1 MIMTNNIKETI
12 LSYLS
17 ESKKQTFSLEQIAEG
32 LELQK
37 SDDFKLLVQTVAQ
50 MEREGAIIFNQKG
63 KIKLNKQE
71 KNLEGIFRANDRGFG
86 FVTIEGEED
95 DAFVPKDFTN
105 YALEGDTVKIEILKQ
120 GNPIEGQAA
129 EAKVVEV
136 LTRASSQVVGIFTL
150 YSEEDIQKSGLYG
163 VVIPKDKKLSRYR
176 IFIADEGIKPED
188 GSVVS
193 VEITYYPD
201 SDHTNSFEGLVKQVV
216 GHKNDPGMD
225 ILSIVLQ
232 HGIPVEFDEN
242 TIEEAEKISD
252 VVLEEELKDRVDLR
266 NETIVTI
273 DGAEAKDLDDAVRVK
288 RLDNG
293 NYFLGVYIADV
304 SHYVTEN
311 SPLDVEASDRATSV
325 YLTDRV
331 IPMLPRKLSN
341 GICSLNPNVDR
352 LVMACE
358 MEINEDGKVVSH
370 DIFEA
375 VIHSTARMT
384 YTDVNEILEKSN
396 EETLEKY
403 KNLIPFFNDM
413 ALLHTILES
422 MRSNRGAISFESRE
436 AKIIVDDEGHPIDI
450 ELRERKVAERLIE
463 SFMLAANET
472 IAAHYTKM
480 KLPFIYR
487 IHEHPKEEKVQRFF
501 EFITNFGILVK
512 GKKDDVSPKEMQKVL
527 DQIAGK
533 PEEPV
538 VSMMLLRSMQQ
549 ARYSED
555 PTGHYG
561 LAAEDYTHFTSPIR
575 RYPDLIV
582 HRLIKAYMNRPIEEE
597 LKEKWSEAL
606 PEIAA
611 HSSKMERRS
620 VAAER
625 DTDNMKKAEFMQDKV
640 DQEFDGIITS
650 ITKFGMFVELANT
663 IEGLIHVSQLKS
675 DYFHFVENHLAL
687 VGERTGVVYRIGQP
701 VKIKVTKADVDT
713 REIDFELL
721 SAEPVNIP
729 ADLLRDS
736 KKNKSPRREQPK
748 SKQQGDKPSFRND
761 KKVSDK
767 KKSNQP
773 FYKKVV
779 KNKKTKNS
787 RKKMR

>member
-1 MIMTNNIKETI
+1 MTNNIKEAI
-12 LSYLS
+12 LNFMS

-32 LELQK
+32 MGFQK
-37 SDDFKLLVQTVAQ
+37 SKDFKLLVQTIAQ
-50 MEREGAIIFNQKG
+50 MEREESILFNQKG

-71 KNLEGIFRANDRGFG
+71 KNQEGIFRANDRGFG
-86 FVTIEGEED
+86 FVTVEGED
-95 DAFVPKDFTN
+95 SDVFIPKDYTN
-105 YALEGDTVKIEILKQ
+105 FALDGDIVKIEILKQ
-120 GNPIEGQAA
+120 GNSIEDQAA
-129 EAKVVEV
+129 EGKVLEV
-136 LTRASSQVVGIFTL
+136 IERNSTQIVGIFTL
-150 YSEEDIQKSGLYG
+150 YSDPDIQKSELYG

-176 IFIADEGIKPED
+176 MFIANEGIKPED
-188 GSVVS
+188 GSVV
-193 VEITYYPD
+193 VAEITFYPD
-201 SDHTNSFEGLVKQVV
+201 DEHTNSFEGIVKQVI

-232 HGIPVEFDEN
+232 HGIPTKFEEN
-242 TIEEAEKISD
+242 TLKESESLPD
-252 VVLEEELKDRVDLR
+252 VVLDSELEGRTDLR
-266 NETIVTI
+266 DEIIVTI
-273 DGAEAKDLDDAVRVK
+273 DGEEAKDLDDAVRVK
-288 RLDNG
+288 KLDNG

-311 SPLDVEASDRATSV
+311 SALDMEANDRATSV

-341 GICSLNPNVDR
+341 GICSLNPDVDR

-358 MEINEDGKVVSH
+358 MEINEVGQVISH

-384 YTDVNEILEKSN
+384 YTAVNEILEKSN
-396 EETLEKY
+396 KETLTKY
-403 KNLIPFFNDM
+403 NELISYFEDM
-413 ALLHTILES
+413 AELHEILET
-422 MRSNRGAISFESRE
+422 MRKNRGAISFEDRE
-436 AKIIVDDEGHPIDI
+436 AKIIVDDAGHPIDI
-450 ELRERKVAERLIE
+450 ELRTRKVAERLIE

-472 IAAHYTKM
+472 VAKHYTKM

-501 EFITNFGILVK
+501 EFVTNFGIIVK
-512 GKKDDVSPKEMQKVL
+512 GKKDDVSPKELQNVL
-527 DQIAGK
+527 DNISGK

-555 PTGHYG
+555 PVGHYG

-582 HRLIKAYMNRPIEEE
+582 HRLIKSYLSRPIKEE
-597 LKEKWSEAL
+597 LKDKWNEML
-606 PEIAA
+606 PDIAD
-611 HSSKMERRS
+611 HSSKMERRA
-620 VAAER
+620 VNAER

-650 ITKFGMFVELANT
+650 ITKFGMFVELPNT
-663 IEGLIHVSQLKS
+663 IEGLIHVSKLKT
-675 DYFHFVENHLAL
+675 DYFHFVETHLAL
-687 VGERTGVVYRIGQP
+687 VGERTGTIYKIGQS

-721 SAEPVNIP
+721 SAEPVTTKIDIP
-729 ADLLRDS
+729 
-736 KKNKSPRREQPK
+736 
-748 SKQQGDKPSFRND
+748 KQNNNGRNDRKRKPSGKPNYRNEN
-761 KKVSDK
+761 KTGGK
-767 KKSNQP
+767 KKSDQP
-773 FYKKVV
+773 FYKKIS
-779 KNKKTKNS
+779 KNKKGKSS
-787 RKKMR
+787 RKK

>member
-1 MIMTNNIKETI
+1 MIMTNSIKETI
-12 LSYLS
+12 LRYLS

-32 LELQK
+32 LQLQK

-136 LTRASSQVVGIFTL
+136 LTRASSQIVGIFTL

-176 IFIADEGIKPED
+176 VFIADEGIKPED

-201 SDHTNSFEGLVKQVV
+201 SEHTNSFEGLVKQVV

-232 HGIPVEFDEN
+232 HSIPVEFDEN

-252 VVLEEELKDRVDLR
+252 VVLEEELKGRVDLR

-311 SPLDVEASDRATSV
+311 SPLDLEASDRATSV

-341 GICSLNPNVDR
+341 GICSLNPKVDR

-358 MEINEDGKVVSH
+358 MEINEAGQVVSH

-375 VIHSTARMT
+375 VINSTARMT
-384 YTDVNEILEKSN
+384 YTAVNEILEKSN
-396 EETLEKY
+396 EETLEAY
-403 KNLIPFFNDM
+403 KDLITFFNDM
-413 ALLHTILES
+413 ALLHTILEN

-501 EFITNFGILVK
+501 EFVTNFGILVK

-527 DQIAGK
+527 DQISGK

-555 PTGHYG
+555 PMGHYG

-582 HRLIKAYMNRPIEEE
+582 HRLIKSYMSRPIEEE
-597 LKEKWSEAL
+597 VKVKWSETL

-611 HSSKMERRS
+611 HSSKMERRA
-620 VAAER
+620 VEAER
-625 DTDNMKKAEFMQDKV
+625 DTDNMKKAEFMQDKI

-650 ITKFGMFVELANT
+650 ITKFGMFVELSNT

-687 VGERTGVVYRIGQP
+687 VGERTSVVYRIGQS

-721 SAEPVNIP
+721 SAEPISIP
-729 ADLLRDS
+729 ANLLRDS

-748 SKQQGDKPSFRND
+748 SKQQGDKPSFRNE
-761 KKVSDK
+761 KKVPGK

-773 FYKKVV
+773 FYKKVA
-779 KNKKTKNS
+779 KNKKTKNN
-787 RKKMR
+787 RKNKR